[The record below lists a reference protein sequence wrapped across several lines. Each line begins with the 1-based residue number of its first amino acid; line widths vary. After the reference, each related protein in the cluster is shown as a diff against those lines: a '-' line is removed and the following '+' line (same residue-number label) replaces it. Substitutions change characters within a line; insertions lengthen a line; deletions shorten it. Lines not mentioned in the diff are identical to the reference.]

1 MELTNI
7 NYVDRAE
14 EVILKLKEE
23 GKGRIRLTTSQI
35 RNILTITSTI
45 YDNAK
50 RKKGP
55 LDEEELM
62 SVQLLRTK
70 FVYESGRDKNVEQ
83 FIQMADLINLIKSI
97 GDSREKL
104 ILFCKYMEALVAYH
118 RFEGGKDS

>member
-1 MELTNI
+1 MEITNT

-14 EVILKLKEE
+14 EVILKLKES
-23 GKGRIRLTTSQI
+23 GGGRIRLTTSQI

-83 FIQMADLINLIKSI
+83 FLQMADLINLIKSI

>member
-1 MELTNI
+1 MEITNT

-14 EVILKLKEE
+14 EVILKLKES
-23 GKGRIRLTTSQI
+23 GGGRIRLTTSQI

-83 FIQMADLINLIKSI
+83 FIQMADLINLIKSV

>member
-14 EVILKLKEE
+14 EVILKLKES
-23 GKGRIRLTTSQI
+23 GGGRIRLTTSQI

-83 FIQMADLINLIKSI
+83 FIQMADLINLIKSV

>member
-1 MELTNI
+1 MELTNT

-14 EVILKLKEE
+14 EVILKLKEA

-70 FVYESGRDKNVEQ
+70 FVYESGRDRNVEQ
-83 FIQMADLINLIKSI
+83 FLQMADLIDLIKSV

-118 RFEGGKDS
+118 RFEGGRDS

>member
-14 EVILKLKEE
+14 DVILKLKEE
-23 GKGRIRLTTSQI
+23 GRGRIRLTTSQI

-50 RKKGP
+50 RRKGP

-83 FIQMADLINLIKSI
+83 FLQIADLINLIKSV

>member
-1 MELTNI
+1 MEITNT

-14 EVILKLKEE
+14 EVILKLKES
-23 GKGRIRLTTSQI
+23 GGGRIRLTTSQI

-70 FVYESGRDKNVEQ
+70 FVYESGRDRNVEQ

>member
-1 MELTNI
+1 MELTNT
-7 NYVDRAE
+7 NYVDQAE
-14 EVILKLKEE
+14 DVILRLKDA
-23 GKGRIRLTTSQI
+23 GKGKIRLTTSQI

-70 FVYESGRDKNVEQ
+70 FVYESGRDRNVEQ
-83 FIQMADLINLIKSI
+83 FLQIADLINLIKSV

-118 RFEGGKDS
+118 RFEGGRDS

>member
-1 MELTNI
+1 MELTNT

-14 EVILKLKEE
+14 EVILKLKEA
-23 GKGRIRLTTSQI
+23 GRGRIRLTTSQI

-70 FVYESGRDKNVEQ
+70 FVYESGRDRNVEQ
-83 FIQMADLINLIKSI
+83 FLQMADLIDLIKSV

-118 RFEGGKDS
+118 RFEGGRDS

>member
-83 FIQMADLINLIKSI
+83 FIQIADLINLIKSV

>member
-1 MELTNI
+1 MELTNT

-14 EVILKLKEE
+14 EVILKLKES
-23 GKGRIRLTTSQI
+23 GGGRIRLTTSQI

-83 FIQMADLINLIKSI
+83 FIQMADLINLIKSV

>member
-70 FVYESGRDKNVEQ
+70 FVYESGRDRNVEQ
-83 FIQMADLINLIKSI
+83 FLQIADLINLIKSV

-118 RFEGGKDS
+118 RFEGGRDS

>member
-1 MELTNI
+1 MELTNT
-7 NYVDRAE
+7 NYVDKAE
-14 EVILKLKEE
+14 EVILKLKES
-23 GKGRIRLTTSQI
+23 GGGRIRLTTSQI

-83 FIQMADLINLIKSI
+83 FIQIAGLINLIKSV

>member
-14 EVILKLKEE
+14 EVILKLKEA
-23 GKGRIRLTTSQI
+23 GRGRIRLTTSQI

-70 FVYESGRDKNVEQ
+70 FVYESGRDRNVEQ
-83 FIQMADLINLIKSI
+83 FLQMADLIDLIKSV

-118 RFEGGKDS
+118 RFEGGRDS

>member
-1 MELTNI
+1 MELTNT

-14 EVILKLKEE
+14 EVILKLKES
-23 GKGRIRLTTSQI
+23 GGGRIRLTTSQI

-83 FIQMADLINLIKSI
+83 FIQIADLINLIKSV

>member
-14 EVILKLKEE
+14 DVILKLKEE
-23 GKGRIRLTTSQI
+23 GRGRIRLTTSQI

-83 FIQMADLINLIKSI
+83 FIQMADLINLIKSV

>member
-1 MELTNI
+1 MELTNT

-14 EVILKLKEE
+14 EVILKLKES
-23 GKGRIRLTTSQI
+23 GGGRIRLTTSQI
-35 RNILTITSTI
+35 RNILTITSPI

-83 FIQMADLINLIKSI
+83 FIQMADLINLIKSV

>member
-1 MELTNI
+1 MELTNT
-7 NYVDRAE
+7 NYVDKAE
-14 EVILKLKEE
+14 EVILKLKES
-23 GKGRIRLTTSQI
+23 GGGRIRLTTSQI

-83 FIQMADLINLIKSI
+83 FIQMADLINLIKSV
-97 GDSREKL
+97 GEYREKL

>member
-1 MELTNI
+1 MELTNT

-14 EVILKLKEE
+14 EVILKLKES
-23 GKGRIRLTTSQI
+23 GGGRIRLTTSQI

-70 FVYESGRDKNVEQ
+70 FVYESGRDRNVEQ

>member
-1 MELTNI
+1 MELTNT
-7 NYVDRAE
+7 NYVDQAE
-14 EVILKLKEE
+14 EVILKLKEA
-23 GKGRIRLTTSQI
+23 GKGRIKLTTSQI

-70 FVYESGRDKNVEQ
+70 FVYESGRDRNVEQ
-83 FIQMADLINLIKSI
+83 FLQMADLINLIKSV

-118 RFEGGKDS
+118 RFEGGRDS

>member
-1 MELTNI
+1 MEITNT

-14 EVILKLKEE
+14 EVILKLKES
-23 GKGRIRLTTSQI
+23 GGGRIRLTTSQI

>member
-14 EVILKLKEE
+14 DVILKLKES
-23 GKGRIRLTTSQI
+23 GGGRIRLTTSQI

-70 FVYESGRDKNVEQ
+70 FVYESGRDRNVEQ
-83 FIQMADLINLIKSI
+83 FIQIADLINLIKSI

>member
-83 FIQMADLINLIKSI
+83 FLQMADLINLIKSV

>member
-1 MELTNI
+1 MELTNT
-7 NYVDRAE
+7 NYVDKAE
-14 EVILKLKEE
+14 EVILKLKEA
-23 GKGRIRLTTSQI
+23 GKGRINLTTSQI

-70 FVYESGRDKNVEQ
+70 FVYESGRDRNVEQ
-83 FIQMADLINLIKSI
+83 FIQMADLINLIKSV

>member
-1 MELTNI
+1 MELTNT

-14 EVILKLKEE
+14 EVILKLKES
-23 GKGRIRLTTSQI
+23 GGGRIRLTTSQI

>member
-1 MELTNI
+1 MELTNT

-14 EVILKLKEE
+14 EVILKLKES
-23 GKGRIRLTTSQI
+23 GGGRIRLTTSQI

-83 FIQMADLINLIKSI
+83 FLQMADLINLIKSV

>member
-1 MELTNI
+1 MELTNT
-7 NYVDRAE
+7 NYVDKAE
-14 EVILKLKEE
+14 EVILKLKET
-23 GKGRIRLTTSQI
+23 GGGRIRLTTSQI

-70 FVYESGRDKNVEQ
+70 FVYESGRDRNVEQ
-83 FIQMADLINLIKSI
+83 FIQMADLINLIKSV

>member
-83 FIQMADLINLIKSI
+83 FIQMADLINLIKSV

>member
-1 MELTNI
+1 MELKNT

-23 GKGRIRLTTSQI
+23 GKGRINLTTSQI

-70 FVYESGRDKNVEQ
+70 FVYESGRDRNVEQ
-83 FIQMADLINLIKSI
+83 FIQMADLINLIKSV

>member
-70 FVYESGRDKNVEQ
+70 FVYESGRDRNVEQ
-83 FIQMADLINLIKSI
+83 FIQIADLINLIKSI

>member
-1 MELTNI
+1 MEITNT

-14 EVILKLKEE
+14 EVILKLKES
-23 GKGRIRLTTSQI
+23 GGGRIRLTTSQI

-55 LDEEELM
+55 LDQEELM

-83 FIQMADLINLIKSI
+83 FLQMADLINLIKSI

>member
-14 EVILKLKEE
+14 EVILKLKES
-23 GKGRIRLTTSQI
+23 GGGRIRLTTSQI

>member
-1 MELTNI
+1 MEITNT

-14 EVILKLKEE
+14 EVILKLKES
-23 GKGRIRLTTSQI
+23 GGGRIRLTTSQI

-83 FIQMADLINLIKSI
+83 FIQIADLINLIKSV

>member
-1 MELTNI
+1 MELTNT
-7 NYVDRAE
+7 NYVDKAE
-14 EVILKLKEE
+14 EVILKLKES
-23 GKGRIRLTTSQI
+23 GGGRIRLTTSQI

-70 FVYESGRDKNVEQ
+70 FVYESGRDRNVEQ
-83 FIQMADLINLIKSI
+83 FIQMADLINLIKSV

>member
-1 MELTNI
+1 MELTNT
-7 NYVDRAE
+7 NYVDKAE
-14 EVILKLKEE
+14 EVILKLKES
-23 GKGRIRLTTSQI
+23 GGGRIRLTTSQI

-83 FIQMADLINLIKSI
+83 FIQMADLINLIKSV

>member
-83 FIQMADLINLIKSI
+83 FIQMADLINLIKSV

-104 ILFCKYMEALVAYH
+104 ILFCKYMEALVAHH

>member
-1 MELTNI
+1 MELTNT

-70 FVYESGRDKNVEQ
+70 FVYESGRDRNVEQ

>member
-14 EVILKLKEE
+14 DVILKLKES
-23 GKGRIRLTTSQI
+23 GGGRIRLTTSQI

-45 YDNAK
+45 YDNTK

-83 FIQMADLINLIKSI
+83 FLQIADLINLIKSV
-97 GDSREKL
+97 GDSREEL

>member
-70 FVYESGRDKNVEQ
+70 FVYESGRDRNVEQ

>member
-1 MELTNI
+1 MELTNT

-14 EVILKLKEE
+14 EVILKLKEA
-23 GKGRIRLTTSQI
+23 GRGRIRLTTSQI

-70 FVYESGRDKNVEQ
+70 FVYESGRDINVEQ
-83 FIQMADLINLIKSI
+83 FIQIADLINLIKAV

-118 RFEGGKDS
+118 RFEGGRDS

>member
-83 FIQMADLINLIKSI
+83 FIQMADLIDLIKSV

-118 RFEGGKDS
+118 RFEGGRDS